1 MHNSVVV
8 SPQPPD
14 HVHERCPSR
23 TPVVL
28 PWPNIHKLQ
37 YILTSVEKKN
47 LCHYPKHLTVSRVFS
62 IVTTIVGSAQTRL
75 CHLGC
80 VFDILAK
87 INAAAIEA
95 PTTAVR
101 RSTRNL
107 AHSKPMSQSE
117 LVIDICFHVTACCAT
132 ISTANIFRRRQSNLV
147 LSAVPDS
154 AQTRLLSSCDG
165 LSHFVTTV

>member
-1 MHNSVVV
+1 M
-8 SPQPPD
+8 
-14 HVHERCPSR
+14 
-23 TPVVL
+23 
-28 PWPNIHKLQ
+28 
-37 YILTSVEKKN
+37 
-47 LCHYPKHLTVSRVFS
+47 
-62 IVTTIVGSAQTRL
+62 
-75 CHLGC
+75 
-80 VFDILAK
+80 
-87 INAAAIEA
+87 
-95 PTTAVR
+95 R

-165 LSHFVTTV
+165 LSHFVTTVRESAKKRVLSAPVWASGATSRSYCPARCFHLRRGLRHQGTRWALRSSLHRFVVHVTGVSCIHVMLLLMLLIRVLSCATWPNVHLVTWRQIKR